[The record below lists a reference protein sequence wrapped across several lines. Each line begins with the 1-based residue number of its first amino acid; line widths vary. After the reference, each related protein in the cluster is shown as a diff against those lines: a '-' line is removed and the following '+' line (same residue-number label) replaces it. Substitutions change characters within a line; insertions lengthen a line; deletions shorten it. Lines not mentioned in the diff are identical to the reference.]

1 MGANG
6 TPWVWR
12 CSVTCVITPPPH
24 LAKGTEHN
32 ADTPPRP
39 EALSYRDV
47 AAQAQQDARPR
58 DYLCGRTRRCGAG
71 RAAWLRAGR
80 VVRERA
86 GRSLGTTA
94 DPASMAPPARSATPW
109 RGSLAGLRDL
119 STTCSR
125 KWLLSCKPGRF
136 PVSVM
141 IQGGSSSTP
150 GTARVHASATARRA
164 GAVTPEGASY
174 VDGHAG

>member
-71 RAAWLRAGR
+71 RAAWLRASEWFVNALVGL
-80 VVRERA
+80 
-86 GRSLGTTA
+86 LGLTA
-94 DPASMAPPARSATPW
+94 DPASMATPARSATPW
-109 RGSLAGLRDL
+109 RGSLDSLRDL

-125 KWLLSCKPGRF
+125 KWLLS
-136 PVSVM
+136 
-141 IQGGSSSTP
+141 
-150 GTARVHASATARRA
+150 
-164 GAVTPEGASY
+164 
-174 VDGHAG
+174 